1 MTQLKSYT
9 LIGAIFVTVLGTL
22 SHFFYDLSNQ
32 NFIVGFFSPINE
44 STWEHMKLVFFPM
57 LLFSFFAISKIK
69 DNYPCITSSL
79 LSGILLGT
87 FLIPI
92 IFYTYTGI
100 LGYNVFILDL
110 LTFLLSVIGAFFV
123 AYRLTLSCRMQE
135 YTMLLWIAVGIVFLC
150 FLLFTIAP
158 PDIALFADPTLSS
171 S

>member
-1 MTQLKSYT
+1 
-9 LIGAIFVTVLGTL
+9 
-22 SHFFYDLSNQ
+22 
-32 NFIVGFFSPINE
+32 
-44 STWEHMKLVFFPM
+44 MKLVFFPM

>member
-69 DNYPCITSSL
+69 DNYPYITSSL

>member
-150 FLLFTIAP
+150 FLLFAIAP

>member
-1 MTQLKSYT
+1 MTQLKRYT
-9 LIGAIFVTVLGTL
+9 LIGAIFVTILGTL

-57 LLFSFFAISKIK
+57 LLFSLFVISKLK
-69 DNYPCITSSL
+69 ESNPCITSAF
-79 LSGILLGT
+79 LSGILIGT
-87 FLIPI
+87 LLIPL

>member
-1 MTQLKSYT
+1 MTQLKRYT
-9 LIGAIFVTVLGTL
+9 LIGAIFVTILGTL

>member
-1 MTQLKSYT
+1 MTQLKRYT

-158 PDIALFADPTLSS
+158 PDIALFAVPTLSS

>member
-1 MTQLKSYT
+1 MTQLKRYT
-9 LIGAIFVTVLGTL
+9 LIGAIFVTALGTL

-57 LLFSFFAISKIK
+57 LLFSLFVISKSK
-69 DNYPCITSSL
+69 ESNPCITSAF
-79 LSGILLGT
+79 LSGILIGT
-87 FLIPI
+87 LLIPL

-135 YTMLLWIAVGIVFLC
+135 YTTLLWIAVGVVFLC

>member
-1 MTQLKSYT
+1 MTQLKRYT
-9 LIGAIFVTVLGTL
+9 LIGAIFVTILGTL

-57 LLFSFFAISKIK
+57 LLFSLFVISKSK
-69 DNYPCITSSL
+69 ESNPCITSAF
-79 LSGILLGT
+79 LSGILIGT
-87 FLIPI
+87 LLIPL

-135 YTMLLWIAVGIVFLC
+135 YTMLLWIAVGVVFLC
-150 FLLFTIAP
+150 FLLFTIVP

>member
-1 MTQLKSYT
+1 MTQLKRYT
-9 LIGAIFVTVLGTL
+9 IIGAIFVTILGTL

-44 STWEHMKLVFFPM
+44 STWEHMKLIFFPM
-57 LLFSFFAISKIK
+57 LLFSLFVISKLK
-69 DNYPCITSSL
+69 ESNPCITSAF
-79 LSGILLGT
+79 LSGILIGT
-87 FLIPI
+87 LLIPL

-110 LTFLLSVIGAFFV
+110 LAFLLSVIGAFFV
-123 AYRLTLSCRMQE
+123 AYRLTLSCRMKE
-135 YTMLLWIAVGIVFLC
+135 YTMLLWIAVGIVFLF

-158 PDIALFADPTLSS
+158 PYIALFADPTLSS

>member
-1 MTQLKSYT
+1 MTQLKRYT
-9 LIGAIFVTVLGTL
+9 IIGAIFVTILGTL

-57 LLFSFFAISKIK
+57 LLFSLFVISKLK
-69 DNYPCITSSL
+69 ESNPCITSAF
-79 LSGILLGT
+79 LSGILIGT
-87 FLIPI
+87 LLIPL

-100 LGYNVFILDL
+100 LGYNVFVLDL

-135 YTMLLWIAVGIVFLC
+135 YTMLLWIAVGVVFLC
-150 FLLFTIAP
+150 FLLFTIAQ
-158 PDIALFADPTLSS
+158 PDIALFADPTLSNS
-171 S
+171 

>member
-1 MTQLKSYT
+1 MTQLKRYT
-9 LIGAIFVTVLGTL
+9 IIGAIFATILGTL

-57 LLFSFFAISKIK
+57 LLFSLFVISKLK
-69 DNYPCITSSL
+69 ESNPCITSAF
-79 LSGILLGT
+79 LSGILIGT
-87 FLIPI
+87 LLIPL

-100 LGYNVFILDL
+100 LGYNVFVLDL

-135 YTMLLWIAVGIVFLC
+135 YTMFLWIAVGVVFLF

>member
-1 MTQLKSYT
+1 MTQLKRYT
-9 LIGAIFVTVLGTL
+9 LIGAIFVTALGTL

-57 LLFSFFAISKIK
+57 LLFSLFVISKLK
-69 DNYPCITSSL
+69 ESNPCITSAF
-79 LSGILLGT
+79 LSGILIGT
-87 FLIPI
+87 LLIPL

-100 LGYNVFILDL
+100 LGYNVFVLDL

-135 YTMLLWIAVGIVFLC
+135 YTMLLWIAVGVVFLC

>member
-1 MTQLKSYT
+1 MTQLKRYT
-9 LIGAIFVTVLGTL
+9 IIGAIFVIILGTL

-57 LLFSFFAISKIK
+57 LLFSLFVISKSK
-69 DNYPCITSSL
+69 ESNPCITSAF
-79 LSGILLGT
+79 LSGILIGT
-87 FLIPI
+87 LLIPL

-135 YTMLLWIAVGIVFLC
+135 YTMLLWIAVGVVFLC

>member
-1 MTQLKSYT
+1 MTQLKRYT
-9 LIGAIFVTVLGTL
+9 IIGAIFVIILGTL

-57 LLFSFFAISKIK
+57 LLFSLFVISKSK
-69 DNYPCITSSL
+69 ESNPCITSAF
-79 LSGILLGT
+79 LSGILIGT
-87 FLIPI
+87 LLIPL

-135 YTMLLWIAVGIVFLC
+135 YTMLLWIAVGVVFLC
-150 FLLFTIAP
+150 FLLFTIVP